1 MHFKLFHTN
10 KILNDKLCRKYF
22 YGTET
27 LNVSSV
33 AMKTG
38 CFLLNAAVGCQ
49 RSLVVK
55 GDGCRVGGLV
65 GDLVK
70 YAMNG
75 AVFLLLCRS
84 HLAIF
89 HSNRKD
95 LSGLHGVCVDVS
107 E

>member
-1 MHFKLFHTN
+1 M
-10 KILNDKLCRKYF
+10 
-22 YGTET
+22 
-27 LNVSSV
+27 
-33 AMKTG
+33 
-38 CFLLNAAVGCQ
+38 
-49 RSLVVK
+49 VK
-55 GDGCRVGGLV
+55 GDGCRVSGLV

-95 LSGLHGVCVDVS
+95 LSGLQGVCVDVS

>member
-1 MHFKLFHTN
+1 M
-10 KILNDKLCRKYF
+10 ISAGSIF
-22 YGTET
+22 YATET

-33 AMKTG
+33 AMKTD
-38 CFLLNAAVGCQ
+38 CFLLNAAVGTCQ

-95 LSGLHGVCVDVS
+95 LSGLHGVCADVS
-107 E
+107 ELL